1 MATKHQNHHSSK
13 WPAWWFVTGAIV
25 LLIEFTLKYLA
36 WRHRY
41 EATLIDIPGVVSFNV
56 LYVENRH
63 SAFSM
68 MRSFPDWVGRSLLLV
83 SIVFLIGLTVHQVRS
98 PDSTEISRRGIFCFI
113 VGAIGNLVDRAL
125 LSGAVVD
132 YIDIRLGDDGSWYAL
147 AWNISDL
154 VINLGFAHIMYE
166 AVTGNADDVRA
177 KKKNDGDITP
187 EKEPRAG
194 RVMTKSPPVSPRAVT
209 SRSK

>member
-1 MATKHQNHHSSK
+1 MSAK
-13 WPAWWFVTGAIV
+13 WPLRWFLIGAGV
-25 LLIEFTLKYLA
+25 LTLEFALKYAA
-36 WRHRY
+36 WLYRI
-41 EATLIDIPGVVSFNV
+41 EQNLINIPGYLSFNI

-68 MRSFPDWVGRSLLLV
+68 MRSFPDWVGQSLLLL
-83 SIVFLIGLTVHQVRS
+83 SIVFLVGLTVHQIRS

-113 VGAIGNLVDRAL
+113 IGAIGNLVDRAL
-125 LSGAVVD
+125 LDGAVVD

-166 AVTGNADDVRA
+166 SVTAPKDESA
-177 KKKNDGDITP
+177 KHKKDDGDQTPPLP
-187 EKEPRAG
+187 EKEPRAAAI
-194 RVMTKSPPVSPRAVT
+194 RRKTPVSPRAGV
-209 SRSK
+209 SS

>member
-1 MATKHQNHHSSK
+1 MTSKHHQSSPK
-13 WPAWWFVTGAIV
+13 WPAWWFFTGAIV
-25 LLIEFTLKYLA
+25 LVIEFALKYLA
-36 WRHRY
+36 WRYRY
-41 EATLIDIPGVVSFNV
+41 EANLIDIPGLVSFNV

-83 SIVFLIGLTVHQVRS
+83 SIVFLVGLTVHQIRS

-132 YIDIRLGDDGSWYAL
+132 YIDIRLGEEGSWYAL

-166 AVTGNADDVRA
+166 SVTGKADDVAA
-177 KKKNDGDITP
+177 KKKNDGESTP

-194 RVMTKSPPVSPRAVT
+194 RVMTKSPVSPRAVT
-209 SRSK
+209 ARSK